1 MHRAQHRAGRL
12 DKSRRAELCVER
24 HAGLHSGLHDALH
37 DGLRRRLHDGQH
49 RLHRLRRHRAALDK
63 HRQHVLHH
71 QQGRRRRALSVLACN
86 GALLSWAAAGDAD
99 AGVPA
104 TAAGPACGTCAVAA
118 ARRRLYTA

>member
-49 RLHRLRRHRAALDK
+49 RLHRLRRHRAALDNIASMFCIISK
-63 HRQHVLHH
+63 AAGV
-71 QQGRRRRALSVLACN
+71 ALSVLACN